1 MNRIEINVLTGEKTI
16 IPLTEDEISEAVYR
30 TSIEQAE
37 KKRRD
42 AITKLTEIDIA
53 SVRSIREYIAAQPDA
68 PKALKDKETE
78 AIAERVKL
86 K

>member
-16 IPLTEDEISEAVYR
+16 IPLTEDEISEAVSR
-30 TSIEQAE
+30 ASIEQAE

-68 PKALKDKETE
+68 PKAMKDKEAE
-78 AIAERVKL
+78 AIAEREKL